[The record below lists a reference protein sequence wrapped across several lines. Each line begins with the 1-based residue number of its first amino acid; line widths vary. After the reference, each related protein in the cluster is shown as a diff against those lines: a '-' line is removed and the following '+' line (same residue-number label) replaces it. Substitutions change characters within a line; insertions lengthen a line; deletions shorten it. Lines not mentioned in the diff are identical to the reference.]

1 MAEEEEGSLRPEL
14 QAKLN
19 KEVQPERRLD
29 QSNTIKRDPS
39 FCRMIEAPPCAG
51 LCFGKEITPHLLV
64 PNSNPLIKP
73 VNGAPSLSGWDKATM
88 KRSPSK
94 NSDRLQELGGDW
106 KQKLDSLCRT
116 FHELESS
123 VSGEA
128 ISKFQ
133 DALKELDSVRNFV
146 SHESDSVDERKNFLL
161 DLKEDEEIDPDERE
175 VADWLTSSFMNTN
188 GSRPTA
194 WAADIDDV
202 PMSPLVML
210 RGKSAPKW
218 AKQAQMSTLNLGDG
232 DNDQDG
238 SDIDEPYAQY
248 CFYRSQNSVNKVLE
262 GLGSWE
268 FDIFEVEDMVGD
280 LMLPLLGVTICK
292 KLKAHNL
299 NNFHDIPEKL
309 IFDYLLSVTNAYY
322 PRAEVS
328 YHNALHAADT
338 MCSSYAL
345 LKSKKFETFSFLQIV
360 SLIVAAAAHD
370 VNHNGYNNLF
380 HINSS
385 SKLALKYNDR
395 SVLENHHCSVGWKL
409 AMQPE
414 HSLVKAI
421 PRDQIAEFRKIFI
434 NSILATDM
442 HFHGQQLKML
452 ADLHGKE
459 QITDP
464 GDQMKLLGHVLH
476 GADISNVSK
485 PFHYANTWV
494 MLVMEEFFK
503 QGDKEKDLKMP
514 VSPLCDRVKTDIDA
528 SEVGFIKFIVKP
540 WFESLAKVI
549 PVRCQDALEHLNL
562 NFKTFNER
570 AVEKHKQ
577 KSENVRRSF
586 RSVLLK
592 NESST
597 SDTSAVSHQ
606 GDSKS
611 V

>member
-1 MAEEEEGSLRPEL
+1 MAEEEGSLRPEL

-29 QSNTIKRDPS
+29 QILDYLDN
-39 FCRMIEAPPCAG
+39 
-51 LCFGKEITPHLLV
+51 PHLLV
-64 PNSNPLIKP
+64 PNANPLTKP

-88 KRSPSK
+88 KRNPAK
-94 NSDRLQELGGDW
+94 NSDQLQELLLGGDW
-106 KQKLDSLCRT
+106 KQKLDSICRT
-116 FHELESS
+116 FHELQSS

-133 DALKELDSVRNFV
+133 DALKELDSVRNLV

-194 WAADIDDV
+194 WAADADDV
-202 PMSPLVML
+202 PMSPLVTL

-218 AKQAQMSTLNLGDG
+218 AKQAQISTLGDG

-248 CFYRSQNSVNKVLE
+248 CFYRSQNSVNKLLE

-280 LMLPLLGVTICK
+280 LMLPVLGVTICK
-292 KLKAHNL
+292 KLKGHNL

-345 LKSKKFETFSFLQIV
+345 LKSKKFETFNFLQIV

-452 ADLHGKE
+452 GDLHGKE

-464 GDQMKLLGHVLH
+464 GDQMKLLGHILH

-592 NESST
+592 KESST
-597 SDTSAVSHQ
+597 SDDTSAVSHQ
-606 GDSKS
+606 GDSKL